1 MDQTGHS
8 HLRGTDV
15 SDAVACRTVCAML
28 RPVARAVAT
37 LTGTP
42 LVASVAT
49 RRPWVALTVDDG
61 PDRAT
66 TPDLLD
72 VLRAHH
78 AQATF
83 FLIGERVAR
92 HPHLAAQIAAD
103 GHEIGNHL
111 QRDEP
116 SIRLPPAEFARQL
129 TTVHAQLAPLGPVR
143 YFRPGSGW
151 FSIRM
156 LRAAAAHGYRCAMGS
171 PLLIDATY
179 DDPGETGRTLAR
191 RAHPGSIVVLH
202 EGTADRAGVAEAA
215 DALLTALRERNLRV
229 CTLSTLDVN

>member
-66 TPDLLD
+66 TPIRLVGDLL
-72 VLRAHH
+72 
-78 AQATF
+78 
-83 FLIGERVAR
+83 IG
-92 HPHLAAQIAAD
+92 
-103 GHEIGNHL
+103 
-111 QRDEP
+111 
-116 SIRLPPAEFARQL
+116 
-129 TTVHAQLAPLGPVR
+129 
-143 YFRPGSGW
+143 
-151 FSIRM
+151 
-156 LRAAAAHGYRCAMGS
+156 
-171 PLLIDATY
+171 
-179 DDPGETGRTLAR
+179 
-191 RAHPGSIVVLH
+191 
-202 EGTADRAGVAEAA
+202 
-215 DALLTALRERNLRV
+215 ALV
-229 CTLSTLDVN
+229 D